1 MGENKIE
8 DDKMTVWQMAGC
20 IGLPIFRK
28 FLVFIHFVGAAVHYY
43 CYYYYFLSCFR
54 SAMFILLLIDELTR
68 IVDFS
73 SVLFHN
79 KQRLKEKKKYQ
90 QNSNVRKSRNQLKD
104 WWELNWASERYAKWR
119 KKGKIKS
126 WLSIN
131 IAFIS
136 GNILPYYQNGLDV
149 VHQASF

>member
-1 MGENKIE
+1 MQFRIYFKEEKIRVKCMGENKIE

-79 KQRLKEKKKYQ
+79 KQRLEEEEKTNKIPT
-90 QNSNVRKSRNQLKD
+90 S
-104 WWELNWASERYAKWR
+104 ASHAT
-119 KKGKIKS
+119 
-126 WLSIN
+126 N
-131 IAFIS
+131 
-136 GNILPYYQNGLDV
+136 
-149 VHQASF
+149 